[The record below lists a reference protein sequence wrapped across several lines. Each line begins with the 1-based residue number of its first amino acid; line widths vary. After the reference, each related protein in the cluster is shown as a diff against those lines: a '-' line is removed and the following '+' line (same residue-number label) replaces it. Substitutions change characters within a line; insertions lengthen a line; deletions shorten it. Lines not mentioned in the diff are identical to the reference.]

1 MEFSDRSTFSSWV
14 GLLFWVALSFAAAGV
29 GSRFSPG
36 DWYAHLAKPAFN
48 PPAWVFAPVWTL
60 LYLVMG
66 VAAWLVW
73 RERGMARAA
82 PALTLFLVQLVLN
95 AAWSWLF
102 FGLHHIGWALV
113 DLAALWLAIGATLLA
128 FWAHRPLAG
137 LLMAPY
143 LLWVSFAALLNFQL
157 WRLNGSRLS
166 GYFSNF
172 FITFHFIRD

>member
-1 MEFSDRSTFSSWV
+1 MELTAKSTLSAWV
-14 GLLFWVALSFAAAGV
+14 GILFWVALSFAAAWV

-66 VAAWLVW
+66 IAAWLVW
-73 RERGMARAA
+73 REKGMAAA
-82 PALTLFLVQLVLN
+82 LALALFLVQLALN

-137 LLMAPY
+137 LLMVPY

-157 WRLNGSRLS
+157 WRLNG
-166 GYFSNF
+166 
-172 FITFHFIRD
+172 

>member
-1 MEFSDRSTFSSWV
+1 MDLTARSTLSAWV
-14 GLLFWVALSFAAAGV
+14 GILFWVALSFAAAWI

-36 DWYAHLAKPAFN
+36 DWYAHLVKPAFN

-60 LYLVMG
+60 LYLAMG
-66 VAAWLVW
+66 IAAGLVW
-73 RERGMARAA
+73 REGGMAAA
-82 PALTLFLVQLVLN
+82 KALALFLVQLALN

-113 DLAALWLAIGATLLA
+113 DLVALWLALGATLLA

-143 LLWVSFAALLNFQL
+143 LLWVSFAALLNFQF
-157 WRLNGSRLS
+157 WRLNG
-166 GYFSNF
+166 
-172 FITFHFIRD
+172 